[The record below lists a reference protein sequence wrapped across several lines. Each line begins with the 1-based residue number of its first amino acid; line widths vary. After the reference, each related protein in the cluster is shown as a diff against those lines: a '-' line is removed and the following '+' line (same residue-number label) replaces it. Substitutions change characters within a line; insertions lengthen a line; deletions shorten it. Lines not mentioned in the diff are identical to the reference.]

1 MTPDIA
7 LLLIIVVIAVVLFAF
22 ELIPADVVALGTMLS
37 LIATGL
43 LTPAEAF
50 AGFSSNTL
58 MMLLGLLILT
68 AALNQTGVV
77 EITGHALLD
86 RVGDRPKLLVPAVM
100 VSAAFL
106 SSFISN
112 TAAAAFFIPIVM
124 GFAAKVRQSP
134 SQFLLP
140 VAFASILSSSVTLIS
155 TSTNLVVSELMTS
168 NDLEPM
174 GMFELS
180 PVGIPIALAGLIYMA
195 TIGVKLMPKRG
206 KKNEAEDIGDRLYQA
221 DVVVLADSPLIGK
234 TLAQSKFGKN
244 SGLQVLKIIREGEPR
259 LATRSHTKLKA
270 EDILVLEGLRADVL
284 KVKDLGGVDLKG
296 DVHQAEPATPE
307 DLAVVE
313 GVLLPGSL
321 LIGRTL
327 KSAEFSERY
336 GLQVLAINRLGQ
348 QLPQRMSQIRLRLGD
363 VLLLQGK
370 PENVKALEK
379 GNLFNIFG
387 GVDPARLNRKRAPL
401 AIAIFVLALGAA
413 TFNVAPLPVAVLAG
427 ALAVMVTRCISP
439 DEAYRQVEWK
449 VLILIGSLLA
459 LGAAMEETGAGNF
472 LAGELIS
479 FVGKEYPLLILSGFF
494 FLTVALTQPMSNQ
507 AAAILLVP
515 IAIET
520 ALQLGLDPRPFAM
533 MIAVA
538 ASCSYLTPLEP
549 ACLMVYGPGNYR
561 FRDFFIV
568 GLPLTFLI
576 FGIAILLVPWVW
588 PL

>member
-1 MTPDIA
+1 MTPEIA
-7 LLLIIVVIAVVLFAF
+7 LLLVIIVIAVMFFAL
-22 ELIPADVVALGTMLS
+22 ELLPADVVALATMLS

-43 LTPAEAF
+43 LTPPEAF
-50 AGFSSNTL
+50 AGFSSNTM

-77 EITGHALLD
+77 EFAGRALLD
-86 RVGDRPKLLVPAVM
+86 RVGERPQLLMPAIM

-112 TAAAAFFIPIVM
+112 TAAAAFFIPIVI
-124 GFAAKVRQSP
+124 GFAAKTGS
-134 SQFLLP
+134 SSSKFLLP
-140 VAFASILSSSVTLIS
+140 VAFATILTSSVTLIS
-155 TSTNLVVSELMTS
+155 TSTNLVVSELMTAQE
-168 NDLEPM
+168 LEPM

-180 PVGIPIALAGLIYMA
+180 PVGIPIAVAGLLYLA
-195 TIGVKLMPKRG
+195 TIGKRLMPERG
-206 KKNEAEDIGDRLYQA
+206 AKKNQEDIGDRLYQA
-221 DVVVLADSPLIGK
+221 DVIVVADSQLLGK
-234 TLAQSKFGKN
+234 TLAQSQLSKN
-244 SGLQVLKIIREGEPR
+244 SGLKVLKIIRDGEPR

-270 EDILVLEGLRADVL
+270 GDILVLEGLRTDIL
-284 KVKDLGGVDLKG
+284 KVKDLRGVELKG
-296 DVHQAEPATPE
+296 DVHQSEPAE
-307 DLAVVE
+307 SEELAVVE

-336 GLQVLAINRLGQ
+336 GLQVLAINRRGQ
-348 QLPQRMSQIRLRLGD
+348 KLPQRMSQIRLRLGD

-387 GVDPARLNRKRAPL
+387 GLDPARLNKKRAPL
-401 AIAIFVLALGAA
+401 AVAIFVLALAAA
-413 TFNVAPLPVAVLAG
+413 TFNLVPLPVAVLGG
-427 ALAVMVTRCISP
+427 ALLAMATRCISP
-439 DEAYRQVEWK
+439 DDAYRQVEWK

-459 LGAAMEETGAGNF
+459 LGAAMEKTGAGDF
-472 LAGELIS
+472 LAGHLIALA
-479 FVGKEYPLLILSGFF
+479 GRDYPLVILSGFF

-515 IAIET
+515 IAIQT
-520 ALQLGLDPRPFAM
+520 ALQLGLDPRPFAL

-538 ASCSYLTPLEP
+538 ASTSYLTPLEP

-561 FRDFFIV
+561 FMDFFKV
-568 GLPLTFLI
+568 GLPLTLI
-576 FGIAILLVPWVW
+576 IFVIAILLVPRVW
-588 PL
+588 PM